1 MAVRDQMA
9 KLRNSAFFRIVD
21 NLVGGLICNV
31 NNGGYSS
38 NIQYEDMS
46 NRIWNF
52 FLMISKGVPHLT
64 TAEK

>member
-21 NLVGGLICNV
+21 NLVGGLICNL

-38 NIQYEDMS
+38 KIQYEDMS

-52 FLMISKGVPHLT
+52 FLVISKGVPHLT
-64 TAEK
+64 AAEK